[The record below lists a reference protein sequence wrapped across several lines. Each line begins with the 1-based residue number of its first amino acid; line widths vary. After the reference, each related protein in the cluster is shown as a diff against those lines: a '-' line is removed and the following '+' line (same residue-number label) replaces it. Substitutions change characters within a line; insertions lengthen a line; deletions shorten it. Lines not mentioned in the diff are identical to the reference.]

1 MSEPSTPPARDS
13 HFHHSQRSL
22 NSSVFRFSV
31 FRQQSEEYKLV
42 YSNFFI
48 PEFAKINALK
58 NDKHNIFGAL
68 VYGFKSV
75 HFLPFVTM
83 SFAPT
88 FQPLALRAISRFFL
102 NLFSSTIR
110 QTIWPNPGPGVFFVP
125 IRQIYF
131 FLIIGY

>member
-58 NDKHNIFGAL
+58 MISTIFL
-68 VYGFKSV
+68 ERWYMDLSLCIFCPLLRCPLRPLSNLLPYGL
-75 HFLPFVTM
+75 FLD
-83 SFAPT
+83 
-88 FQPLALRAISRFFL
+88 
-102 NLFSSTIR
+102 FSSICFPAR
-110 QTIWPNPGPGVFFVP
+110 FVKQSGLIP
-125 IRQIYF
+125 VLAC
-131 FLIIGY
+131 FLYQFAKYISFLL